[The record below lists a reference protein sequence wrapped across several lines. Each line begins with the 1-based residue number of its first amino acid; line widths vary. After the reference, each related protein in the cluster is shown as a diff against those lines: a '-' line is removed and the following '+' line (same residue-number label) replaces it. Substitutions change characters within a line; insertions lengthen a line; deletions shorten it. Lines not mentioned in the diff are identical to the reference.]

1 MAHKEAEELSVCCS
15 EETNSVCDEERTRK
29 LFQACDTDGDGY
41 IDRFVA
47 TSCCHILY
55 LHRNDG

>member
-1 MAHKEAEELSVCCS
+1 MGDKEAEELSGCS

-41 IDRFVA
+41 IDRYISNQVIWF
-47 TSCCHILY
+47 T
-55 LHRNDG
+55 